1 MVSNLL
7 ELSMACWWL
16 LSARARKRDLLFVS
30 VNGICSE
37 GLLALLDL
45 NQLPATGA
53 DATEA
58 L

>member
-1 MVSNLL
+1 M
-7 ELSMACWWL
+7 
-16 LSARARKRDLLFVS
+16 KRDPLFAS

-45 NQLPATGA
+45 NQLSAAGA
-53 DATEA
+53 DAIEA